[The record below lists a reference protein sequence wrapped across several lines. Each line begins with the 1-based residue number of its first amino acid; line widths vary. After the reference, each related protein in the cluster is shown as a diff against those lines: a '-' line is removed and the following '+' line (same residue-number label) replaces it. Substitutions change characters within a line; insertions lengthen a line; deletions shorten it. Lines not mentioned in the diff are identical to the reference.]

1 MELPSL
7 QTWIIFYL
15 ISFVLLLW
23 AAFLS
28 AQGFMLWLTFFL
40 VIVVIGINFWVVY
53 GVIQKHAA
61 KKALQKSLTDVI
73 SDDKNR

>member
-7 QTWIIFYL
+7 QAWIIFYL

-28 AQGFMLWLTFFL
+28 VEGFMLWVTFFL
-40 VIVVIGINFWVVY
+40 VFVVTGINFWVVY
-53 GVIQKHAA
+53 GVVKQHAA
-61 KKALQKSLTDVI
+61 KKELQKFFTGEIKRDET
-73 SDDKNR
+73 K

>member
-28 AQGFMLWLTFFL
+28 AQGFILWVTFFL
-40 VIVVIGINFWVVY
+40 VLVVTGINFWVVY
-53 GVIQKHAA
+53 GVVKHHAA
-61 KKALQKSLTDVI
+61 KKELQKSLTQGLRRD
-73 SDDKNR
+73 

>member
-28 AQGFMLWLTFFL
+28 AQGSILWVTFFL
-40 VIVVIGINFWVVY
+40 VLVVTGVNFWVVY
-53 GVIQKHAA
+53 GVVQRQAA
-61 KKALQKSLTDVI
+61 KKELQKSLT
-73 SDDKNR
+73 KELLRE

>member
-7 QTWIIFYL
+7 QTWIVFYL

-28 AQGFMLWLTFFL
+28 AQGSTLWVTFFL
-40 VIVVIGINFWVVY
+40 VIVVTGINFWVVY
-53 GVIQKHAA
+53 GVVQRQAA
-61 KKALQKSLTDVI
+61 KKELQKSLTQGLQRD
-73 SDDKNR
+73 